1 MSQLQPDYYIPRIT
15 GIGREFLAK
24 KGIRGL
30 VLDVDNTLTLHD
42 DPTPDPDIA
51 RWLEEMRAA
60 GIPMVIVSNNSEE
73 RVAPFAKILGLPFVA
88 DGEKPKAGGM
98 ERAAKVLG
106 GLRPEEMA
114 VIGDQIFTDVW
125 GGNRFGA
132 VTILV
137 APLGPEIVP
146 FIKFKRVLEKF
157 VLRGRKPRA
166 LEEER

>member
-1 MSQLQPDYYIPRIT
+1 M
-15 GIGREFLAK
+15 
-24 KGIRGL
+24 
-30 VLDVDNTLTLHD
+30 LDVDNTLTLHD

-88 DGEKPKAGGM
+88 DGEKPKTGGM

>member
-15 GIGREFLAK
+15 GIGREFLAR

-88 DGEKPKAGGM
+88 DGRSRRPAAWSGRQRYWAGCA
-98 ERAAKVLG
+98 R
-106 GLRPEEMA
+106 RR
-114 VIGDQIFTDVW
+114 W
-125 GGNRFGA
+125 R
-132 VTILV
+132 
-137 APLGPEIVP
+137 
-146 FIKFKRVLEKF
+146 
-157 VLRGRKPRA
+157 
-166 LEEER
+166 

>member
-15 GIGREFLAK
+15 GIGREFLAR

-88 DGEKPKAGGM
+88 DGEKPKTGGM
-98 ERAAKVLG
+98 ER
-106 GLRPEEMA
+106 
-114 VIGDQIFTDVW
+114 VI
-125 GGNRFGA
+125 A
-132 VTILV
+132 
-137 APLGPEIVP
+137 
-146 FIKFKRVLEKF
+146 
-157 VLRGRKPRA
+157 VLRDCLRDRPA
-166 LEEER
+166 AEA